1 LAFCGPSG
9 NIGAVWNLRR
19 KVAWLVLLPLAFL
32 AALLLSLPLIL
43 NRANY
48 RELLVSQAQDQL
60 GRKVQMKRAHVE
72 VFPHVRMTLDDVV
85 IWEADGKE
93 EFLSTEH
100 LFLDLRIFPLLKRKV
115 LAKRIAL
122 DMPKVKIKRGPDGKL
137 NISDLFAATA
147 DMTGFT
153 TPLLGDEVSIADG
166 EITFEDTYGSAIPR
180 TLAFHHVNTTI
191 KRTGMHLGYR
201 FFAAMPQEAGDATIT
216 VTGEVTRQ
224 AIEQAG
230 DAGRA
235 TGRVE
240 GKRVR
245 LARLAPFLND
255 NVVLRGVQTPVDLA
269 ASYEYHWAKGTRA
282 LDIKGL
288 TVTGGGTTIAGNIE
302 LAKLFSPQVQVR
314 ASLTT
319 MPFKLESL
327 IASIPEEVIQAHAL
341 GFLKENQIAGSAQLV
356 WLKAAWMPEQEHRLA
371 VEGEAVLSGGSAV
384 VGAHHVPLSD
394 VKSRL
399 LLTGDRIVIEYLTG
413 RYGLAEVTEGRG
425 EVTSVAHNPN
435 LSLDIKGKVS
445 AQELAVIV
453 ARFAPRALLPAGP
466 AGLTGLQGEAD
477 AVVKLAGP
485 LAKLDQLAVEWGLE
499 VKDLGFTDR
508 RLPLPFAGLRGGV
521 HSVRRGVGFERLS
534 GLIGKSSVAL
544 NGEIAVRSDEKA
556 HYTLTVSGQA
566 DAKEVLG
573 ILVKDATKTLAPDGV
588 AGFGFSVLGRT
599 GELHS
604 VGRVDARQT
613 GITHAV
619 GVRKPIGMPGAAEFD
634 LFWDPGRSLKVRKLM
649 VEIPPLRV
657 HTIGLLTFSDPG
669 RFELDVKVPA
679 FSFKALPKGLL
690 AFKNSPTGGMF
701 QTDFV
706 ATGLLDNWRAAKL
719 KGQAEGKQLTFKL
732 EGMRAPIED
741 FNLRVTFED
750 DRIRIDRG
758 SLRIADSEINAT
770 GDVRGWRG
778 VPRIQAVV
786 ESPSLDLALLIP
798 EGERSPVREAM
809 EAISGKA
816 KLAATASVKH
826 ARYRGVPFD
835 EIQATVNGADGVLVV
850 DPITARMGAGTL
862 AGQARIALPQGKPAS
877 VETSLRLQGIAV
889 EPVFLAF
896 GIKEPPFTGVLKL
909 DGAISG
915 NGNDPRGTAPTLNG
929 DVRVMVEKGYFQ
941 RLSATAK
948 VVRLLDLPR
957 LLAGK
962 AEVSEKGMPFDCMS
976 GRVVVKNGIAEIHDY
991 RLDSQIMKMTA
1002 AGTYDIPNDRYNVVM
1017 VVTPFGS
1024 YEGILQS
1031 IPLFGKLFAGERQG
1045 FSTAFFEVKG
1055 PLTDPQVTWQPMKS
1069 VGSGLTGLAQL
1080 AFDVMKNFILLPKE
1094 MIAPSDKAP
1103 KAPCSAR

>member
-1 LAFCGPSG
+1 MLYYHHCRSLFFFFLMIRRPPRSTLFPYTTLFRAPSG

-19 KVAWLVLLPLAFL
+19 KVAWLVLLPLALL

-43 NRANY
+43 NSADY
-48 RELLVSQAQDQL
+48 QALLVREAQAQL
-60 GRKVQMKRAHVE
+60 GHKVEMKQAHVE
-72 VFPHVRMTLDDVV
+72 VFPHVRMALDDVV
-85 IWEADGKE
+85 IREADGQE

-115 LAKRIAL
+115 MAKRIAL

-147 DMTGFT
+147 DTTGFT
-153 TPLLGDEVSIADG
+153 TPLLGEEVSIADG
-166 EITFEDTYGSAIPR
+166 EITFEDTYGSATPR
-180 TLAFHHVNTTI
+180 TVSFRHVNATI
-191 KRTGMHLGYR
+191 KRTGVHLGYR
-201 FFAAMPQEAGDATIT
+201 FFAAMPQEDGDATIT
-216 VTGEVTRQ
+216 VTGVVARQ
-224 AIEQAG
+224 AIEEAG
-230 DAGRA
+230 AGGRA

-240 GKRVR
+240 AKRVG
-245 LARLAPFLND
+245 LARLAPVLDD
-255 NVVLRGVQTPVDLA
+255 NMVLR
-269 ASYEYHWAKGTRA
+269 
-282 LDIKGL
+282 
-288 TVTGGGTTIAGNIE
+288 GGGTTIAGSIG
-302 LAKLFSPQVQVR
+302 LAKLFSPRMQVR
-314 ASLTT
+314 ASLLTT
-319 MPFKLESL
+319 TSFKLESL
-327 IASIPEEVIQAHAL
+327 VASIPEEVIQTHSL
-341 GFLKENQIAGSAQLV
+341 GFLKESQIAGSVQLV
-356 WLKAAWMPEQEHRLA
+356 WLQVAWMPEQEHRLT
-371 VEGEAVLSGGSAV
+371 VQGEVDLTGGSAV
-384 VGAHHVPLSD
+384 VGVHHVPLSG
-394 VKSRL
+394 VKGRL
-399 LLTGDRIVIEYLTG
+399 VLTGDRIVIEHLTG
-413 RYGLAEVTEGRG
+413 RYGLAEVTEGKG
-425 EVTSVAHNPN
+425 EVTSPSQNPN

-453 ARFAPRALLPAGP
+453 ARFAPKSLLPAGP
-466 AGLTGLQGEAD
+466 AGLMGLQGEAD

-508 RLPLPFAGLRGGV
+508 RLSLPFAGLRGGV

-534 GLIGKSSVAL
+534 GHIGKSSVAL
-544 NGEIAVRSDEKA
+544 NGEIAVQSDDKA
-556 HYTLTVSGQA
+556 HYALTVSGQA
-566 DAKEVLG
+566 DAKEALG
-573 ILVKDATKTLAPDGV
+573 VFVREASKTFVADGV

-604 VGRVDARQT
+604 IGRVDVRQT

-619 GVRKPIGMPGAAEFD
+619 GVRKPIGIPGALEFD
-634 LFWDPGRSLKVRKLM
+634 LFWEPGRSLKVRRLM
-649 VEIPPLRV
+649 VEIPPLSV
-657 HTIGLLTFSDPG
+657 HTKGLLTFSEPG

-690 AFKNSPTGGMF
+690 VSKTSLTAGMF
-701 QTDFV
+701 QTSFV

-719 KGQAEGKQLTFKL
+719 NGQAEGKQLRLKL
-732 EGMRAPIED
+732 EGMSAPIED
-741 FNLRVTFED
+741 FSLQISFED
-750 DRIRIDRG
+750 DHIAIERG
-758 SLRIADSEINAT
+758 TLRIADSRINAI
-770 GDVRGWRG
+770 GDIRGWRG

-798 EGERSPVREAM
+798 EGERSPVRGAM
-809 EAISGKA
+809 EAISGNA

-835 EIQATVNGADGVLVV
+835 EVQATVNGADGVLVV
-850 DPITARMGAGTL
+850 DPITGRTGTGTL

-889 EPVFLAF
+889 EPVFQAL
-896 GIKEPPFTGVLKL
+896 GVKEPPFTGVLKL

-915 NGNDPRGTAPTLNG
+915 NGANPRGTAPTLNG

-976 GRVVVKNGIAEIHDY
+976 GRVVVKNGIAEIQDY

-1002 AGTYDIPNDRYNVVM
+1002 AGTYDIPNDRYNMVM

-1024 YEGILQS
+1024 YESILQS
-1031 IPLFGKLFAGERQG
+1031 IPLFGKLFAGEREG

-1055 PLTDPQVTWQPMKS
+1055 PLTDPQVTWQPIKS

-1094 MIAPSDKAP
+1094 VLAPSDKAS
-1103 KAPCSAR
+1103 KSPCSAQ